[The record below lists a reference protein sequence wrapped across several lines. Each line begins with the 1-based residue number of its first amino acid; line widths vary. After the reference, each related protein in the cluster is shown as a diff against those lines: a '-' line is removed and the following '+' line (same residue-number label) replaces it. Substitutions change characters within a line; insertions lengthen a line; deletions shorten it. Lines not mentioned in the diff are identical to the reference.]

1 MIRNSSQK
9 PQRRVDYTRRFL
21 LFIPVETRR
30 SRRILVV
37 SFYLGFVAF
46 AILFLWIKGFDHYD
60 HLVPLSF
67 FFSALLG
74 GILYPGPVRV
84 FSPWQYRLRGVP
96 DRPADLA
103 GLRLSSDGQPARP
116 DPIYRLDE
124 HDIARR
130 DRAHYLA
137 YSVLRW
143 PAILA
148 VWLGLMFYMDWLPAH
163 FAHVLLLV
171 APPLALLFF
180 SLPQAILLWTEPDL
194 DPDTVADPQEQPPQ
208 TVIRVVP

>member
-1 MIRNSSQK
+1 MKSPR
-9 PQRRVDYTRRFL
+9 PQQLRVDYSRRFL

-30 SRRILVV
+30 SRRTLVV
-37 SFYLGFVAF
+37 GFYLGFIAF
-46 AILFLWIKGFDHYD
+46 AILFLWIKGAGDYD
-60 HLVPLSF
+60 HLIPLSF

-74 GILYPGPVRV
+74 GILYPGPVRL
-84 FSPWQYRLRGVP
+84 FSSWQYRLRGVP

-103 GLRLSSDGQPARP
+103 GVQLARDLPPSRSDPA
-116 DPIYRLDE
+116 YRLDE

-137 YSVLRW
+137 YSALRW

-148 VWLGLMFYMDWLPAH
+148 VGLGLMFYMDWLPAH
-163 FAHVLLLV
+163 FAHVLLLI

-194 DPDTVADPQEQPPQ
+194 DPDPQDPPPQ
-208 TVIRVVP
+208 TVIRIVP